1 MYRIKVFYQ
10 TGDSFHTEDTET
22 IIDYGWEDADVVT
35 QNLKRIREHYEMYQ
49 EMADRYHASFKEMR
63 KKYGDRDWFV
73 YSNGT
78 NIVAPEFLASH
89 TLYLYLDD
97 GSKFQYSCEWC
108 GYFERLYGAETIGP
122 SFEF

>member
-1 MYRIKVFYQ
+1 MYKIKVSYQ
-10 TGDSFHTEDTET
+10 TGDSFHTEDDET
-22 IIDYGWEDADVVT
+22 ILEYGWENIDVVT

-49 EMADRYHASFKEMR
+49 EMADRYHASFKEMKR
-63 KKYGDRDWFV
+63 KYGKKDWFV
-73 YSNGT
+73 DGVKS
-78 NIVAPEFLASH
+78 IADQEFIASH

-108 GYFERLYGAETIGP
+108 GYFERLYGAEVLGP